1 MNASTFLG
9 LLKSRFRPLA
19 RVLGLVLALAGTHAF
34 GQATVTSLTDANH
47 GKAGFANGNTLFTA
61 QFRFPAGIAL
71 DPSGSLLFV
80 ADATNNAIRM
90 VNNLGNQSSSFTF
103 TAYNAANGISHPV
116 GIAVNSATNIF
127 VLNFGNGKNGSL
139 MVFNGY
145 YYVNYGIK
153 SVVSTNATHLTNAAG
168 ISLDGFNNAYITV
181 KSNTVIKV
189 TPLGVS
195 SIVGVITN
203 AKTSLRGLAY
213 LVNGKLAIADAG
225 NHGIWMM
232 DPGNT
237 NIFNNAVKFTGFH
250 GAADTNGPAAFAAF
264 NSPQTVIQAGNGV
277 LVVADR
283 LNHKV
288 KTVDANGT
296 VNRLY
301 GIKQKYWGKVA
312 NLATPGW
319 NDGTVNPIE
328 TQDMV
333 QSRQPY
339 GLALAADGTLYDT
352 ETYYN
357 LLRKITGSGLTAPP
371 PPPPN
376 APTILTIVTNID
388 QVTLAGSV
396 TLTWTPVGGA
406 TNYYVKRAG
415 NSGGPYVTLI
425 ATSATT
431 YTDTNVLAGQTYYY
445 VVSASNAGGESPNSA
460 EVSTTLP
467 FAAVG
472 TPQIG
477 YVDFP
482 GLTNTSVFH
491 NVPINYG
498 VAYNDLKII
507 IKGDTGTTIYYT
519 NVTFDGVVTNSFSG
533 SIQGGYND
541 GLRQYP
547 TYNDLQPYLVSPQAA
562 PYMTIKAHANKVGGY
577 PDSPEV
583 QASFQFRAADPLVSG
598 TNYYSFTITELT
610 ANADL
615 FYTLDGSDP
624 RVSGLSLSSI
634 ATYTA
639 SNNVWTVNPTV
650 AILSNTLFQ
659 VYALRPNYQPS
670 AVISNLFLY
679 ASARANSMGF
689 GFASGPGSSQ
699 YIASPGQHFVV
710 PVGLSLLPDAPPIYG
725 LQFNLTVTN
734 LGSNA
739 IAPSDVDFG
748 SLLGMP
754 DPFDIGYFLPIPP
767 FVFISVGQP
776 TDDPA
781 AFPTNGGWYQG
792 LMFNNTNN
800 ENLLGVGWLEVYG
813 RTNLYN
819 TLSQNLLTFP
829 IVYGTEMT
837 NSTTAV
843 IVGGYF
849 LGIPTNA
856 TGGDVYQIQIGR
868 PSATTYPRISYGLPV
883 FINAPADTNLVGPG
897 TFNALKDV
905 TIGYKKYLVGD
916 VYPAYWYNAGDFG
929 SSNLVNIDVIRVFD
943 FAAYPIASPP
953 RTSDLFDALDSCG
966 NFGFDSGLGYYTNAA
981 TYPQTIVLVGAVTN
995 YTSTYS
1001 TNGSAIVANFPSSID
1016 DYTNIINMTTY
1027 YVDVPYYIT
1036 NIYNSD
1042 IAPPGLPTTN
1052 VTQTSYRVFI
1062 PPPVTTLF
1070 NGNATNEIDQIAFG
1084 NGVLDVCD
1092 VYVTFRRSLDSSL
1105 TWYERFWTNG
1115 QRVAD
1120 TGVPNH
1126 AAHVA
1131 VKASAVSA
1139 VTPIT
1144 KAAKVAVPPQVVF
1157 SASNTNGSPGQVV
1170 KVPITA
1176 TISGSFPIRLLML
1189 NLSVVP
1195 LADTPNLTAPVTFKQ
1210 TATALGTPELTDS
1223 TANGNYSAVWLNDP
1237 KKGATG
1243 AGVSGTVIIGTLSVT
1258 IPATAT
1264 SGGGY
1269 GIMFDHASASP
1280 NGLAS
1285 FPNQTVAGTIIVK

>member
-1 MNASTFLG
+1 MNASNFPG
-9 LLKSRFRPLA
+9 LLKSRFRRLA
-19 RVLGLVLALAGTHAF
+19 RALGLVLALAGTHAF

-47 GKAGFANGNTLFTA
+47 GKAGFVNGNTFNTA

-71 DPSGSLLFV
+71 DPSGTLMFV

-90 VNNLGNQSSSFTF
+90 VNNLGNQSSSWTF
-103 TAYNAANGISHPV
+103 TAFNAANGISHPI

-153 SVVSTNATHLTNAAG
+153 SVISTNATQLTNAAG

-181 KSNTVIKV
+181 KGNTVIKV

-195 SIVGVITN
+195 SIVGVVTN

-213 LVNGKLAIADAG
+213 LVNGKLAIADSG

-232 DPGNT
+232 DPSNT

-283 LNHKV
+283 LNQKV

-301 GIKQKYWGKVA
+301 GVKQKYWGNVA
-312 NLATPGW
+312 NLVTRGW

-333 QSRQPY
+333 QSRLPY

-357 LLRKITGSGLTAPP
+357 LLRKITGTGLIAQPP
-371 PPPPN
+371 PPP
-376 APTILTIVTNID
+376 APTILTIVTNLD

-396 TLTWTPVGGA
+396 TLTWTPIGGA
-406 TNYYVKRAG
+406 TNYYVKRSE
-415 NSGGPYVTLI
+415 NSGGPYTTLAATA
-425 ATSATT
+425 ATS
-431 YTDTNVLAGQTYYY
+431 YTDTDVTPGKTYYY
-445 VVSASNAGGESPNSA
+445 VVSAANAGGESPNSA

-467 FAAVG
+467 YAAVG
-472 TPQIG
+472 APQIG
-477 YVDFP
+477 YVDDF
-482 GLTNTSVFH
+482 GNFQ
-491 NVPINYG
+491 NVPFDYG
-498 VAYNDLKII
+498 VANNDLRIV
-507 IKGDTGTTIYYT
+507 IKGVTGSTIYYT
-519 NVTFDGVVTNSFSG
+519 NITTDHATYTNINSG
-533 SIQGGYND
+533 SVHGGYHEPMD
-541 GLRQYP
+541 Y
-547 TYNDLQPYLVSPQAA
+547 TPYLIDPQTA
-562 PYMTIKAHANKVGGY
+562 PYMTVKAHASIDTNY
-577 PDSPEV
+577 PDSHEV
-583 QASFQFRAADPLVSG
+583 VATFQFRASDPQIIG
-598 TNYYSFTITELT
+598 TNYYSFSIKEITE
-610 ANADL
+610 NAKL

-624 RVSGLSLSSI
+624 RISGLPLSSI
-634 ATYTA
+634 ATYSA
-639 SNNVWTVNPTV
+639 SNHVWNVNPTV
-650 AILSNTLFQ
+650 AIVSNTVFQ
-659 VYALRPNYQPS
+659 VYAVRDNYQPS
-670 AVISNLFLY
+670 SVVSKQFLY
-679 ASARANSMGF
+679 ASAVANSMGF

-699 YIASPGQHFVV
+699 FIASPGQHFVV
-710 PVGLSLLPDAPPIYG
+710 PVAVSLLPDAPPLYG

-734 LGSNA
+734 LGPEA
-739 IAPSDVDFG
+739 IAPGDVDFQ

-767 FVFISVGQP
+767 FEFISTGQP
-776 TDDPA
+776 VNDPD
-781 AFPTNGGWYQG
+781 AFPYGGGWYQSAT
-792 LMFNNTNN
+792 FNNTNN
-800 ENLLGVGWLEVYG
+800 NNLLGVGWLEVLG

-819 TLSQNLLTFP
+819 TLSQNLLSFP
-829 IVYGTEMT
+829 IVDGTDSS
-837 NSTTAV
+837 NSPSQV
-843 IVGGYF
+843 VVGGYF
-849 LGIPTNA
+849 IGIPTNA

-868 PSATTYPRISYGLPV
+868 PSATTFPRIGYGLPV
-883 FINAPADTNLVGPG
+883 FMNAPADTNLVGPG
-897 TFNALKDV
+897 TFSALKNV

-916 VYPAYWYNAGDFG
+916 VYPANWYNAGDFG

-943 FAAYPIASPP
+943 FSAYPIASPP
-953 RTSDLFDALDSCG
+953 PTSDLFDALDSCG
-966 NFGFDSGLGYYTNAA
+966 NFGYDSGLGYYTNAV

-1001 TNGSAIVANFPSSID
+1001 TNGSAIVANFPSAID
-1016 DYTNIINMTTY
+1016 DYTNIAYIATY

-1036 NIYNSD
+1036 NINNAD
-1042 IAPPGLPTTN
+1042 IAPPGQPTTN

-1062 PPPVTTLF
+1062 PPAATTLF
-1070 NGNATNEIDQIAFG
+1070 NGNATNEINQIAFG
-1084 NGVLDVCD
+1084 DGVLDVCD

-1120 TGVPNH
+1120 TDVPNH

-1131 VKASAVSA
+1131 VKAAT
-1139 VTPIT
+1139 TPVT
-1144 KAAKVAVPPQVVF
+1144 KASKVAAPPQVIF
-1157 SASNTNGSPGQVV
+1157 TAGSTNVAAGKVV
-1170 KVPITA
+1170 KIPITA

-1195 LADTPNLTAPVTFKQ
+1195 LDNTPSLATPITFKQ
-1210 TATALGTPELTDS
+1210 SATALGTPELTDS
-1223 TANGNYSAVWLNDP
+1223 TANGNYSAVWLNDA

-1243 AGVSGTVIIGTLSVT
+1243 AGVTGTVIVGTLSVT

-1264 SGGGY
+1264 SGSGY

-1285 FPNQTVAGTIIVK
+1285 FPIQTVAGTITVK